1 MIGLT
6 KGEYNLTEYIVC
18 CFIVIA
24 ILTRCS
30 IVLYVAYRQLRKHNV
45 ELQKNY
51 KNLEKLNSELRSQR
65 HDYLNHLQVVYGLM
79 ELEEYEELRNYF
91 EPVYKAIQKTGKA
104 LKTSRPAINAL
115 LKAKMD
121 EAQRRGIDFYVEVKT
136 DLKEIGVEDWELC
149 KVISNIVDNAMTAV
163 EENADTKKIV
173 LDMTEDKTHYRFAVS
188 NNGPKIPEHM
198 QSEIFKQGITSMKEE
213 GHGMGLYI
221 VTSIVKEYE
230 GTLQL
235 RSTDDETVFG
245 FAFPKKAG
253 ETNG

>member
-1 MIGLT
+1 M
-6 KGEYNLTEYIVC
+6 TEYVVYCLIAM
-18 CFIVIA
+18 A
-24 ILTRCS
+24 ILAS
-30 IVLYVAYRQLRKHNV
+30 GVVVLFIAYRQLKQHYMELRKNF
-45 ELQKNY
+45 

-79 ELEEYEELRNYF
+79 ELGEYEELRGYF

-121 EAQRRGIDFYVEVKT
+121 EAERKGIDFYVEVKT

-149 KVISNIVDNAMTAV
+149 KVISNIVDNAITAL
-163 EENADTKKIV
+163 EENEETKKITV
-173 LDMTEDKTHYRFAVS
+173 DMTEDKTHYRFSVS
-188 NNGPKIPEHM
+188 NNGPKIPEEM
-198 QSEIFKQGITSMKEE
+198 QGEIFKQGITSKKEA

-221 VTSIVKEYE
+221 VMSIVKEYG

-235 RSTDDETVFG
+235 MSTEEETVFG

-253 ETNG
+253 EGSG